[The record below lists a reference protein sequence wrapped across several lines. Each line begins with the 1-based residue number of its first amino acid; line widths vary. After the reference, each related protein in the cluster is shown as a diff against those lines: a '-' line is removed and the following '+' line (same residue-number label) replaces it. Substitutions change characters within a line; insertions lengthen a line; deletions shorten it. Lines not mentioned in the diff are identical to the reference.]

1 MRTHVTQAKKEIDV
15 AWIPTAE
22 AQLGTSQEGLMVQ
35 AFLQYRHW
43 LRDQKEASIQTRSL
57 EKIDQVYQDTESS
70 ISCAAGCAACCHARV
85 DISKHEK
92 RLLLAHLKQHKI
104 TIDKERLAI
113 QAQALREGRWDQLP
127 FADRKCVFLD
137 AESRCSIYEN
147 RPLLCRR
154 YFVTSEPRHCHDENW
169 TQISRV
175 PHPDADGF
183 LSAVFTK
190 FKFEALPIFLTE
202 NLDKVE

>member
-1 MRTHVTQAKKEIDV
+1 MSQPKKEIDV

-22 AQLGTSQEGLMVQ
+22 AQLGTTQEALLIQ

-43 LRDQKEASIQTRSL
+43 LRDQKEASIQSRSL
-57 EKIDQVYQDTESS
+57 EKIDQVYQDGGQP

-85 DISKHEK
+85 DVSKHEK
-92 RLLLAHLKQHKI
+92 RLILTHLKQNKMK
-104 TIDKERLAI
+104 IDKDRLAI

-137 AESRCSIYEN
+137 ENSRCSIYES

-154 YFVTSEPRHCHDENW
+154 YFVTSDKKHCYDENW
-169 TQISRV
+169 SHIARV
-175 PHPDADGF
+175 TNPDADGF

-190 FKFEALPIFLTE
+190 FKFEALPIFLSE
-202 NLDKVE
+202 NLDKID

>member
-1 MRTHVTQAKKEIDV
+1 MSQDKKEIDV
-15 AWIPTAE
+15 AWIPTAK
-22 AQLGTSQEGLMVQ
+22 AQLGTTQEALLIQ

-43 LRDQKEASIQTRSL
+43 LRDQKEAVVQTRSL
-57 EKIDQVYQDTESS
+57 EKIDQVYQNVKLP

-92 RLLLAHLKQHKI
+92 RLILAHLKQHKLK
-104 TIDKERLAI
+104 IDKERLAR
-113 QAQALREGRWDQLP
+113 QVLALNEGRWDQLP

-137 AESRCSIYEN
+137 EESRCRIYDS

-154 YFVTSEPRHCHDENW
+154 YFVHSDKKHCYDENW
-169 TQISRV
+169 SQIVRV
-175 PHPDADGF
+175 TNPDADGF

-190 FKFEALPIFLTE
+190 FKFEALPVFLSE
-202 NLDKVE
+202 NLDKFE

>member
-1 MRTHVTQAKKEIDV
+1 VSQAKKEIDV

-22 AQLGTSQEGLMVQ
+22 AQLGTTQEALLVQ

-43 LRDQKEASIQTRSL
+43 LRDQKEASIQTRAQ
-57 EKIDQVYQDTESS
+57 EKIDQVYQDTAAT

-92 RLLLAHLKQHKI
+92 RLLLNHLKQNKLS
-104 TIDKERLAI
+104 IDKDRLAI
-113 QAQALREGRWDQLP
+113 QAQALREGGWDQLP

-137 AESRCSIYEN
+137 AQNRCSIYES

-154 YFVTSEPRHCHDENW
+154 YFVTSAARHCHDENW
-169 TQISRV
+169 SHIARV
-175 PHPDADGF
+175 THPDADGF

-190 FKFEALPIFLTE
+190 FKFEALPLFLAE
-202 NLDKVE
+202 NWDKVE

>member
-1 MRTHVTQAKKEIDV
+1 LSSQDKKEIDV

-22 AQLGTSQEGLMVQ
+22 AQLGTTQEPLLIQ

-43 LRDQKEASIQTRSL
+43 LRDQKEASIHSRSL
-57 EKIDQVYQDTESS
+57 EKIDQVYQNVAKP

-92 RLLLAHLKQHKI
+92 RLILAHLKQNKM

-127 FADRKCVFLD
+127 FAERKCVFLD
-137 AESRCSIYEN
+137 EASRCRIYEN

-154 YFVTSEPRHCHDENW
+154 YFVSSDKKHCYDENW
-169 TQISRV
+169 SHIARV
-175 PHPDADGF
+175 THADADGF

-190 FKFEALPIFLTE
+190 FKFEALPVFLSE
-202 NLDKVE
+202 NLDKFE

>member
-1 MRTHVTQAKKEIDV
+1 VSQAKKEIDV

-22 AQLGTSQEGLMVQ
+22 AQLGTTQEALLIQ

-43 LRDQKEASIQTRSL
+43 LRDQKEAAVQTRSL
-57 EKIDQVYQDTESS
+57 EKIEQVFQKGTEA
-70 ISCAAGCAACCHARV
+70 ISCTAGCAACCHARV

-92 RLLLAHLKQHKI
+92 RLLLTHLKQHKI
-104 TIDKERLAI
+104 KVNKDRLSV

-127 FADRKCVFLD
+127 FADRRCVFLD
-137 AESRCSIYEN
+137 ENSRCSIYEN

-154 YFVTSEPRHCHDENW
+154 YFVTSLKEHCYDENW
-169 TQISRV
+169 SQIARV
-175 PHPDADGF
+175 TDSDADGF

-190 FKFEALPIFLTE
+190 FKFEALPVFLSE
-202 NLDKVE
+202 NLDKID